1 MTSGDVRLLE
11 ARAMPIADVVSRL
24 EIAGLRRTG
33 VELVGPCPH
42 CGGRDRFGVNTR
54 TNVFLCRR
62 CDGKGDQV
70 ALVMLALGMD
80 FRAAL
85 DWLCGPAQGL
95 TDVEREE
102 RRRKAEASRK
112 RQEEIGRRERERTI
126 AAARRI
132 WFSTLDAEGTAVRGY
147 LDRRG
152 ISPALLPSLPVTIR
166 FAPEAKYL
174 HPIAGERGKYEILH
188 MGPAMVCAVVDA
200 ADRVTAVHQTWI
212 DLDQPKGKLMLPD
225 PYKADTLLPSKKVLG
240 SKKGCVIRLHNSKDA
255 TTMIM
260 AEGVETT
267 LSAMVA
273 EYQPQAAYWCAVDL
287 GNMAGRRETGPGKK
301 FAGLPDMSDED
312 AFVPPPWVRRLV
324 YVQDGDSDPRLT
336 RAKLEAGLRR
346 AMIRNPGLKGQIV
359 HPGEGRDLND
369 ILMGQNS

>member
-1 MTSGDVRLLE
+1 MNTGDVRLIE
-11 ARAMPIADVVSRL
+11 ARAMPIADVVARL

-62 CDGKGDQV
+62 CDGKGDQI
-70 ALVMLALGMD
+70 ALVRLALGMD
-80 FRAAL
+80 FHAAL

-95 TDVEREE
+95 TDAERED
-102 RRRKAEASRK
+102 RRRKAEASRQ
-112 RQEEIGRRERERTI
+112 RQEEIARRERDRTI
-126 AAARRI
+126 NNAREI
-132 WFSTLDAEGTAVRGY
+132 WSATLDAEGTAVRHY

-152 ISPALLPSLPVTIR
+152 ISPALLPKMPISIR

-174 HPIAGERGKYEILH
+174 HPIAGERGRYETLH
-188 MGPAMVCAVVDA
+188 VGPAMVCAVVNA
-200 ADRVTAVHQTWI
+200 GNWVTAVHRTWI

-225 PYKADTLLPSKKVLG
+225 PSKPDALLPSKKVLG
-240 SKKGCVIRLHNSKDA
+240 SKKGCVIRMNQSRDA

-273 EYQPQAAYWCAVDL
+273 EHQPKTVYWCAVDL

-301 FAGLPDMSDED
+301 FAGLPDMSDDD
-312 AFVPPPWVRRLV
+312 AFVPPSWVRRLV